1 MLRRCISGSALAS
14 LGQRTMQPFRRTLCP
29 RGTTQYVDQA
39 KTPEGDNL
47 QIVEPPDKWHYFDFL
62 SCAI

>member
-47 QIVEPPDKWHYFDFL
+47 QIVEPPDK
-62 SCAI
+62 